1 MVSQVLPDISATLRR
16 HDLWRTL
23 GSADIKFRYRR
34 TVLGPFWLTL
44 STGVMIFAIGLTY
57 SVILHQDL
65 SSYFPKLAI
74 GIILWNFISSTVS
87 EGCSLFTLT
96 AAFIKSY
103 AIPLPIYIFRSLWRN
118 VLIFSH
124 NILIVPVIWL
134 VVPWKLSPIVLLSLV
149 GYVVMLLF
157 VLGLALFFSV
167 ICTRF
172 RDIPQIVSSVLQLT
186 FFITPI
192 MWSPDAL
199 GSHRWLAELNP
210 FFSIIELVREPLLNQ
225 IPDFHQ
231 WLIAICS
238 ALISLACGA
247 AVYDRYAPRIAY
259 WL

>member
-1 MVSQVLPDISATLRR
+1 MASQVVSDISATLRR
-16 HDLWRTL
+16 YDLWRTL
-23 GSADIKFRYRR
+23 GSSDIKFRYRR

-57 SVILHQDL
+57 SVILHQEL

-74 GIILWNFISSTVS
+74 GIILWNFISSTIN
-87 EGCSLFTLT
+87 EGCSLFIGT
-96 AAFIKSY
+96 AALIKSY
-103 AIPLPIYIFRSLWRN
+103 TIPLPVYVFRALWRN
-118 VLIFSH
+118 VIIFFH
-124 NILIVPVIWL
+124 NIVLVVVIWIVL
-134 VVPWKLSPIVLLSLV
+134 PWHLSPVVLLSLI
-149 GYVVMLLF
+149 GYAVTLIFL
-157 VLGLALFFSV
+157 LGLTLFFSV

-172 RDIPQIVSSVLQLT
+172 RDIPQIVSSVLQLA

-210 FFSIIELVREPLLNQ
+210 FFNIIELVRAPLLNEV
-225 IPDFHQ
+225 PDFHQ

-238 ALISLACGA
+238 AFISLACGCLL
-247 AVYDRYAPRIAY
+247 YDRYARRIAY